1 MKDRKRN
8 PDSRK
13 NIVFN
18 IQSIILSVL
27 MAISL
32 VTIIVMGL
40 LLYHRFKLALEKTA
54 VDNTEATV
62 EATVD
67 RLNADLLDIRQ
78 ILNGANY
85 NVVQQFDISS
95 REFSEQFSLLYET
108 NSDKIQSLALY
119 DPKGNLIASEPVAA
133 EKKNVKVQT
142 QEWYKNAEDAI
153 ENIHFSTPHIQ
164 ELFEDGSYR
173 YQWVVSLSR
182 YVDVNKGETP
192 ETGILLLDMKYSVIR
207 DVMKQINDC
216 SGGIYYYL
224 ISQDGEMIYHP
235 RGTELNRG
243 LFEENSLE
251 TAKYEDGTYEIHSN
265 SQNETVI
272 VGSVA
277 YTGWKMIGVVP
288 ESVQAAN
295 YKNFR
300 YYVFATVLVLMVMLL
315 EGNQL
320 VSRKI
325 SKPIRELDAS
335 VKTYEAGGKPD
346 IYIGGSSEIRHLGH
360 SVQKSYEQ
368 IEELKANAENINYDV
383 AKERE
388 KVCRHDVMSHV
399 YAYGVQC
406 PKAKGI
412 IHLGATSCYVGD
424 NTDIIVMNEALK
436 LVKKKLVNVIAELA
450 KFADT
455 YKDQPTLAF
464 THFQPAQPTTVGKR
478 ATLWMQEF
486 LMDLED
492 LEYVQSTL
500 KLLGSKGTTGTQA
513 SFLELFDGDQET
525 IDKID
530 PMIAEKMGFKN
541 CYPVS
546 GQTYSRKVDTRVLNV
561 LAGIAAS
568 ATKFS
573 NDIRLLQ
580 HLKEVEEPFE
590 KGQIGSSAMAYKRNP
605 MRSERIAS
613 LSRYVITDALNPAI
627 TSSVQW
633 FERTLD
639 DSANKRLSIPEGF
652 LAIDGILDLCMNVVD
667 GLVVYPK
674 VILKH
679 MMAEL
684 PFMATE
690 NIMMDA
696 VKAGGDR
703 QELHERIRELS
714 MIAGKHVKEEGRD
727 NDLLDLIAA
736 DEMFHLTKEELEKTM
751 DPSKYTGRASVQVDA
766 FLKNVVNPVLE
777 ANKEALGM
785 TAEINV

>member
-1 MKDRKRN
+1 MKYRKRGL
-8 PDSRK
+8 DSRK

-108 NSDKIQSLALY
+108 NSDKIQSVALY
-119 DPKGNLIASEPVAA
+119 DQKGNLIASEPVAA
-133 EKKNVKVQT
+133 EKKNVRVQT
-142 QEWYKNAEDAI
+142 QEWFKNAEDAI

-224 ISQDGEMIYHP
+224 ISQDGEIIYHP

-243 LFEENSLE
+243 LFEENSLDA
-251 TAKYEDGTYEIHSN
+251 AKYEDGTYEIRSGG
-265 SQNETVI
+265 QNETVI

-288 ESVQAAN
+288 ESVQVAN

-300 YYVFATVLVLMVMLL
+300 YYVFATILVLLVMLL

-368 IEELKANAENINYDV
+368 IEELMDEIIQQQNERRKSEMDALQSQINPHFLYNTLESITWMV
-383 AKERE
+383 EAGKNKEA
-388 KVCRHDVMSHV
+388 VFMIS
-399 YAYGVQC
+399 
-406 PKAKGI
+406 
-412 IHLGATSCYVGD
+412 
-424 NTDIIVMNEALK
+424 
-436 LVKKKLVNVIAELA
+436 ELA
-450 KFADT
+450 K
-455 YKDQPTLAF
+455 
-464 THFQPAQPTTVGKR
+464 
-478 ATLWMQEF
+478 
-486 LMDLED
+486 
-492 LEYVQSTL
+492 
-500 KLLGSKGTTGTQA
+500 LLRISLSKGRTIIKISDELQHSKSYMNIQMVRYKERFKIRFDVDDEINDYCIVKLVIQPILENAIYYGVGDIDIDDGEIVVTGKKINDDIFITVEDNGMGMREEVVENILKDN
-513 SFLELFDGDQET
+513 SKTPKHGSGVGVINVHSRIKLMFGDQYGLSVESEADEGTKVT
-525 IDKID
+525 IHI
-530 PMIAEKMGFKN
+530 
-541 CYPVS
+541 
-546 GQTYSRKVDTRVLNV
+546 
-561 LAGIAAS
+561 
-568 ATKFS
+568 
-573 NDIRLLQ
+573 
-580 HLKEVEEPFE
+580 
-590 KGQIGSSAMAYKRNP
+590 
-605 MRSERIAS
+605 
-613 LSRYVITDALNPAI
+613 PAI
-627 TSSVQW
+627 
-633 FERTLD
+633 
-639 DSANKRLSIPEGF
+639 
-652 LAIDGILDLCMNVVD
+652 
-667 GLVVYPK
+667 
-674 VILKH
+674 
-679 MMAEL
+679 
-684 PFMATE
+684 PFNEE
-690 NIMMDA
+690 NRKNLENQNI
-696 VKAGGDR
+696 
-703 QELHERIRELS
+703 
-714 MIAGKHVKEEGRD
+714 GRK
-727 NDLLDLIAA
+727 
-736 DEMFHLTKEELEKTM
+736 DENEK
-751 DPSKYTGRASVQVDA
+751 K
-766 FLKNVVNPVLE
+766 
-777 ANKEALGM
+777 
-785 TAEINV
+785 

>member
-1 MKDRKRN
+1 MKDRKRK

-13 NIVFN
+13 NIALN

-67 RLNADLLDIRQ
+67 RLDADLLDIRQ
-78 ILNGANY
+78 IINGANY

-251 TAKYEDGTYEIHSN
+251 AEKYEDGTYEIRSN
-265 SQNETVI
+265 GQNETVI
-272 VGSVA
+272 VGSIA

-300 YYVFATVLVLMVMLL
+300 YYVFATILVLLVMLL

-335 VKTYEAGGKPD
+335 VKAYEAGGKPG

-368 IEELKANAENINYDV
+368 IEELMDEIIQQQNERRKSELDALQSQINPHFLYNTLESITWMVEAQEN
-383 AKERE
+383 
-388 KVCRHDVMSHV
+388 
-399 YAYGVQC
+399 
-406 PKAKGI
+406 
-412 IHLGATSCYVGD
+412 GAAVRMIS
-424 NTDIIVMNEALK
+424 
-436 LVKKKLVNVIAELA
+436 ELA
-450 KFADT
+450 K
-455 YKDQPTLAF
+455 
-464 THFQPAQPTTVGKR
+464 
-478 ATLWMQEF
+478 
-486 LMDLED
+486 
-492 LEYVQSTL
+492 
-500 KLLGSKGTTGTQA
+500 LL
-513 SFLELFDGDQET
+513 
-525 IDKID
+525 
-530 PMIAEKMGFKN
+530 
-541 CYPVS
+541 
-546 GQTYSRKVDTRVLNV
+546 RV
-561 LAGIAAS
+561 
-568 ATKFS
+568 
-573 NDIRLLQ
+573 
-580 HLKEVEEPFE
+580 
-590 KGQIGSSAMAYKRNP
+590 
-605 MRSERIAS
+605 S
-613 LSRYVITDALNPAI
+613 LSRGKTIIPIKDELQHSRSYMNIQLARYKERFKTEFRIDKEIENYCIVKLVIQPILENAIYYGVGNMDEDDDGMIIVTGEKRDEDILITIEDNGMGMREEVLENILTDSSKVPKHGSGVGVINVHSRIRLMFGEEYGLFIESEPDEGTKVTIRIPAI
-627 TSSVQW
+627 PYTP
-633 FERTLD
+633 ENAETL
-639 DSANKRLSIPEGF
+639 
-652 LAIDGILDLCMNVVD
+652 
-667 GLVVYPK
+667 
-674 VILKH
+674 
-679 MMAEL
+679 EL
-684 PFMATE
+684 QKY
-690 NIMMDA
+690 IQR
-696 VKAGGDR
+696 R
-703 QELHERIRELS
+703 Q
-714 MIAGKHVKEEGRD
+714 
-727 NDLLDLIAA
+727 A
-736 DEMFHLTKEELEKTM
+736 DEKE
-751 DPSKYTGRASVQVDA
+751 
-766 FLKNVVNPVLE
+766 
-777 ANKEALGM
+777 
-785 TAEINV
+785 

>member
-300 YYVFATVLVLMVMLL
+300 YYVFATVLVLLVMLL

-335 VKTYEAGGKPD
+335 VKAHEAGGKPD

-368 IEELKANAENINYDV
+368 IEKLMDEIIRQQNERRKSELDALQSQINPHFLYNTLDSIMWMIEAEQYDDAVSMVQALGRLFRISLSKGKNIITLGDELQHARSYLDIQKYRYKNKFVSCFEIEEGIEKYKTIKLIIQPLIENAIYYGMEYMDGDGEITIRAYTRRSDLFIEVEDNGLGMPEEQV
-383 AKERE
+383 ERLLTDDTRIRS
-388 KVCRHDVMSHV
+388 KGSGIGLRNVHQRIQL
-399 YAYGVQC
+399 YFGKAYGLKIISEPDQGTIVR
-406 PKAKGI
+406 
-412 IHLGATSCYVGD
+412 IHLPKT
-424 NTDIIVMNEALK
+424 EE
-436 LVKKKLVNVIAELA
+436 VKA
-450 KFADT
+450 
-455 YKDQPTLAF
+455 P
-464 THFQPAQPTTVGKR
+464 G
-478 ATLWMQEF
+478 
-486 LMDLED
+486 
-492 LEYVQSTL
+492 
-500 KLLGSKGTTGTQA
+500 
-513 SFLELFDGDQET
+513 
-525 IDKID
+525 
-530 PMIAEKMGFKN
+530 
-541 CYPVS
+541 
-546 GQTYSRKVDTRVLNV
+546 
-561 LAGIAAS
+561 
-568 ATKFS
+568 
-573 NDIRLLQ
+573 
-580 HLKEVEEPFE
+580 EVE
-590 KGQIGSSAMAYKRNP
+590 A
-605 MRSERIAS
+605 
-613 LSRYVITDALNPAI
+613 
-627 TSSVQW
+627 
-633 FERTLD
+633 
-639 DSANKRLSIPEGF
+639 
-652 LAIDGILDLCMNVVD
+652 
-667 GLVVYPK
+667 
-674 VILKH
+674 
-679 MMAEL
+679 
-684 PFMATE
+684 
-690 NIMMDA
+690 
-696 VKAGGDR
+696 
-703 QELHERIRELS
+703 
-714 MIAGKHVKEEGRD
+714 
-727 NDLLDLIAA
+727 
-736 DEMFHLTKEELEKTM
+736 
-751 DPSKYTGRASVQVDA
+751 
-766 FLKNVVNPVLE
+766 
-777 ANKEALGM
+777 
-785 TAEINV
+785 

>member
-78 ILNGANY
+78 IINGANY

-224 ISQDGEMIYHP
+224 TSQDGEMIYHP

-243 LFEENSLE
+243 LFEENSLDA
-251 TAKYEDGTYEIHSN
+251 AKYEDGTYEIRSGG
-265 SQNETVI
+265 QNETVI

-335 VKTYEAGGKPD
+335 VKAHEAGGKPD

-368 IEELKANAENINYDV
+368 IEK
-383 AKERE
+383 
-388 KVCRHDVMSHV
+388 
-399 YAYGVQC
+399 
-406 PKAKGI
+406 
-412 IHLGATSCYVGD
+412 
-424 NTDIIVMNEALK
+424 
-436 LVKKKLVNVIAELA
+436 
-450 KFADT
+450 
-455 YKDQPTLAF
+455 
-464 THFQPAQPTTVGKR
+464 
-478 ATLWMQEF
+478 
-486 LMDLED
+486 LMDEIIRQQN
-492 LEYVQSTL
+492 ERRKS
-500 KLLGSKGTTGTQA
+500 
-513 SFLELFDGDQET
+513 EL
-525 IDKID
+525 
-530 PMIAEKMGFKN
+530 
-541 CYPVS
+541 
-546 GQTYSRKVDTRVLNV
+546 
-561 LAGIAAS
+561 
-568 ATKFS
+568 
-573 NDIRLLQ
+573 
-580 HLKEVEEPFE
+580 
-590 KGQIGSSAMAYKRNP
+590 
-605 MRSERIAS
+605 
-613 LSRYVITDALNPAI
+613 DALQSQINPHFLYNTCLLY
-627 TSSVQW
+627 TS
-633 FERTLD
+633 D
-639 DSANKRLSIPEGF
+639 
-652 LAIDGILDLCMNVVD
+652 
-667 GLVVYPK
+667 
-674 VILKH
+674 
-679 MMAEL
+679 
-684 PFMATE
+684 
-690 NIMMDA
+690 
-696 VKAGGDR
+696 
-703 QELHERIRELS
+703 
-714 MIAGKHVKEEGRD
+714 
-727 NDLLDLIAA
+727 AA
-736 DEMFHLTKEELEKTM
+736 D
-751 DPSKYTGRASVQVDA
+751 D
-766 FLKNVVNPVLE
+766 
-777 ANKEALGM
+777 
-785 TAEINV
+785 

>member
-1 MKDRKRN
+1 MKDRKRK

-67 RLNADLLDIRQ
+67 RLDADLLDIRQ
-78 ILNGANY
+78 IINGANY

-224 ISQDGEMIYHP
+224 TSQDGEMIYHP

-243 LFEENSLE
+243 LFEENSLDA
-251 TAKYEDGTYEIHSN
+251 AKYEDGTYEIRSGG
-265 SQNETVI
+265 QNETVI

-300 YYVFATVLVLMVMLL
+300 YYVFATILVLLVMLL

-346 IYIGGSSEIRHLGH
+346 IYIGGSTEIRHLGH

-368 IEELKANAENINYDV
+368 IEELMDEIIRQQNERRKSELAVLQNQINPHFLY
-383 AKERE
+383 
-388 KVCRHDVMSHV
+388 
-399 YAYGVQC
+399 
-406 PKAKGI
+406 
-412 IHLGATSCYVGD
+412 
-424 NTDIIVMNEALK
+424 NTLESITWMVEAQKNDEAVLM
-436 LVKKKLVNVIAELA
+436 ITELA
-450 KFADT
+450 KLLRVSLSKGKTIIPIADELQHSRSYMNIQRAR
-455 YKDQPTLAF
+455 YKDSFKTEFQIDDEIKDYCIVKLVIQPILENAIYYG
-464 THFQPAQPTTVGKR
+464 VGHMDEDDDGKIIVR
-478 ATLWMQEF
+478 GEKKGEDIYISIEDNGMGMPEDVLQNLLTDTNKVSKHGSGVGVINVHSRIR
-486 LMDLED
+486 LMF
-492 LEYVQSTL
+492 
-500 KLLGSKGTTGTQA
+500 G
-513 SFLELFDGDQET
+513 
-525 IDKID
+525 
-530 PMIAEKMGFKN
+530 EKYGLSVESE
-541 CYPVS
+541 PDE
-546 GQTYSRKVDTRVLNV
+546 GTRV
-561 LAGIAAS
+561 
-568 ATKFS
+568 
-573 NDIRLLQ
+573 
-580 HLKEVEEPFE
+580 
-590 KGQIGSSAMAYKRNP
+590 
-605 MRSERIAS
+605 
-613 LSRYVITDALNPAI
+613 VIHIPAI
-627 TSSVQW
+627 PYTR
-633 FERTLD
+633 E
-639 DSANKRLSIPEGF
+639 N
-652 LAIDGILDLCMNVVD
+652 
-667 GLVVYPK
+667 
-674 VILKH
+674 
-679 MMAEL
+679 AE
-684 PFMATE
+684 
-690 NIMMDA
+690 
-696 VKAGGDR
+696 
-703 QELHERIRELS
+703 Q
-714 MIAGKHVKEEGRD
+714 
-727 NDLLDLIAA
+727 
-736 DEMFHLTKEELEKTM
+736 LEKQ
-751 DPSKYTGRASVQVDA
+751 PCRQWR
-766 FLKNVVNPVLE
+766 
-777 ANKEALGM
+777 KED
-785 TAEINV
+785 EKK

>member
-1 MKDRKRN
+1 MKDRKRK

-67 RLNADLLDIRQ
+67 RLDADLLDIRQ
-78 ILNGANY
+78 IINGANY

-95 REFSEQFSLLYET
+95 GEFSEQFSLLYET

-224 ISQDGEMIYHP
+224 TSQDGEMIYHP

-243 LFEENSLE
+243 LFEENSLDA
-251 TAKYEDGTYEIHSN
+251 AKYEDGTYEIRSGG
-265 SQNETVI
+265 QNETVI

-300 YYVFATVLVLMVMLL
+300 YYVFATILVLLVMLL

-346 IYIGGSSEIRHLGH
+346 IYIGGSLEVRHLGY

-368 IEELKANAENINYDV
+368 IEQLMEEIMRQQNERRKSELDALQSQINPHFLYNTLESITWMV
-383 AKERE
+383 EAQKNRE
-388 KVCRHDVMSHV
+388 
-399 YAYGVQC
+399 A
-406 PKAKGI
+406 
-412 IHLGATSCYVGD
+412 
-424 NTDIIVMNEALK
+424 
-436 LVKKKLVNVIAELA
+436 VIMISELA
-450 KFADT
+450 K
-455 YKDQPTLAF
+455 
-464 THFQPAQPTTVGKR
+464 
-478 ATLWMQEF
+478 
-486 LMDLED
+486 
-492 LEYVQSTL
+492 
-500 KLLGSKGTTGTQA
+500 LL
-513 SFLELFDGDQET
+513 
-525 IDKID
+525 
-530 PMIAEKMGFKN
+530 
-541 CYPVS
+541 
-546 GQTYSRKVDTRVLNV
+546 RV
-561 LAGIAAS
+561 
-568 ATKFS
+568 
-573 NDIRLLQ
+573 
-580 HLKEVEEPFE
+580 
-590 KGQIGSSAMAYKRNP
+590 
-605 MRSERIAS
+605 S
-613 LSRYVITDALNPAI
+613 LSRGKTIISIKDELQHSRSYMNIQLVRYKERFKIDFQIDEELYNYCIVKLVIQPILENAIYYGVGHMDEDDDGRIVVSGEKKDNDIYISIEDNGMGMRKEVLENILTDNNKVPKHGSGVGVINVHSRIKLMFGEGYGLTVYSEPDEGTKVVIHIPAI
-627 TSSVQW
+627 
-633 FERTLD
+633 
-639 DSANKRLSIPEGF
+639 P
-652 LAIDGILDLCMNVVD
+652 
-667 GLVVYPK
+667 Y
-674 VILKH
+674 
-679 MMAEL
+679 
-684 PFMATE
+684 
-690 NIMMDA
+690 
-696 VKAGGDR
+696 
-703 QELHERIRELS
+703 
-714 MIAGKHVKEEGRD
+714 
-727 NDLLDLIAA
+727 
-736 DEMFHLTKEELEKTM
+736 TKENAEKLEM
-751 DPSKYTGRASVQVDA
+751 QKYSQRGKAH
-766 FLKNVVNPVLE
+766 E
-777 ANKEALGM
+777 KE
-785 TAEINV
+785 

>member
-1 MKDRKRN
+1 MKDRKRK

-13 NIVFN
+13 NIALN

-85 NVVQQFDISS
+85 NIVQQFDISS

-224 ISQDGEMIYHP
+224 TSQDGEMIYHP

-243 LFEENSLE
+243 LFEENSLDA
-251 TAKYEDGTYEIHSN
+251 AKYEDGTYEIRSGG
-265 SQNETVI
+265 QNETVI

-288 ESVQAAN
+288 ESVQKSN
-295 YKNFR
+295 FKNFR
-300 YYVFATVLVLMVMLL
+300 YYVFATILVLLVMLL

-368 IEELKANAENINYDV
+368 IEELMDEIIRQQNERRKSELDALQSQINPHFLFNCLNAGAQLAMLEDAERTGVFLEKMADFFRYNVRKMEDDALLWEEVDAVDNYIYILNVRFAGDINYEKDV
-383 AKERE
+383 DEGIGNFRIPSMILQPLVENA
-388 KVCRHDVMSHV
+388 VQHGIHDCMETGKIRMSIHKDGDDLEITVSDNGAGMTQEMIRSVM
-399 YAYGVQC
+399 AG
-406 PKAKGI
+406 KARNNGEDRYSTGI
-412 IHLGATSCYVGD
+412 AVG
-424 NTDIIVMNEALK
+424 
-436 LVKKKLVNVIAELA
+436 NVI
-450 KFADT
+450 D
-455 YKDQPTLAF
+455 
-464 THFQPAQPTTVGKR
+464 R
-478 ATLWMQEF
+478 
-486 LMDLED
+486 
-492 LEYVQSTL
+492 
-500 KLLGSKGTTGTQA
+500 
-513 SFLELFDGDQET
+513 LELYYKQKGLLTIESDGLGLGT
-525 IDKID
+525 SVHITL
-530 PMIAEKMGFKN
+530 
-541 CYPVS
+541 PV
-546 GQTYSRKVDTRVLNV
+546 
-561 LAGIAAS
+561 
-568 ATKFS
+568 
-573 NDIRLLQ
+573 
-580 HLKEVEEPFE
+580 EVE
-590 KGQIGSSAMAYKRNP
+590 GT
-605 MRSERIAS
+605 SE
-613 LSRYVITDALNPAI
+613 
-627 TSSVQW
+627 
-633 FERTLD
+633 
-639 DSANKRLSIPEGF
+639 
-652 LAIDGILDLCMNVVD
+652 
-667 GLVVYPK
+667 
-674 VILKH
+674 
-679 MMAEL
+679 
-684 PFMATE
+684 
-690 NIMMDA
+690 
-696 VKAGGDR
+696 
-703 QELHERIRELS
+703 
-714 MIAGKHVKEEGRD
+714 
-727 NDLLDLIAA
+727 
-736 DEMFHLTKEELEKTM
+736 
-751 DPSKYTGRASVQVDA
+751 
-766 FLKNVVNPVLE
+766 
-777 ANKEALGM
+777 
-785 TAEINV
+785 